1 MKWLNNKW
9 FRAAIPALL
18 IHCSIGTVYCWSTFK
33 EAIADK
39 IGMSTFAVGWAFS
52 LAIFFLG
59 MSAAFAGRMV
69 ERDIHKSSLISCICF
84 TAGMIGTG
92 IFIQFTTG
100 VLALIGI
107 FLCYGC
113 IMGIGLGIGYL
124 TPVKTLMLWFADRK
138 GLATGISIM
147 GFGLA
152 KAIAT
157 PIMELIQNNLGIE
170 QMFYILGAVYFVLM
184 MLGHFLLKKPE
195 GWVEST
201 DKTSEVKA
209 FSMFKNKTFLGIWL
223 MFFIN
228 IHCGLALITYEKQ
241 ILGVAFKGAAYLLAI
256 ISIVPSVT
264 AAFNALGRIGYSTI
278 SDKMK
283 ERNTVYK
290 IIFTSCIITT
300 LIALVPFAISNGAN
314 SVILGAI
321 VILLLLVVNLGYGG
335 GFSTLPALLSERFG
349 MKKISKIHGLAL
361 SAWAVAGLTG
371 NNMSELILNLSN
383 RTYDYILYAT
393 LALYV
398 VALVICITMVRK
410 KDKKLLTDKKEVEMA
425 K

>member
-1 MKWLNNKW
+1 MKSLSNKW
-9 FRAAIPALL
+9 TRAAIPALL

-33 EAIADK
+33 EAIATK

-59 MSAAFAGRMV
+59 MSAAFAGKMV
-69 ERDIHKSSLISCICF
+69 EKDIHKSSLIACICF
-84 TAGMIGTG
+84 TVGMIGTG
-92 IFIQFTTG
+92 VAIQFLTG
-100 VLALIGI
+100 WLALIAI

-113 IMGIGLGIGYL
+113 IMGIGLGVGYL
-124 TPVKTLMLWFADRK
+124 TPVKTLMLWFDKQK

-157 PIMELIQNNLGIE
+157 PIMELLQGKFGISW
-170 QMFYILGAVYFVLM
+170 MFYILGAIYFVM
-184 MLGHFLLKKPE
+184 MFIGHLILKKPE
-195 GWVEST
+195 GWVEKDEKKDPFKFT
-201 DKTSEVKA
+201 D
-209 FSMFKNKTFLGIWL
+209 MFKDKVFLGIWL

-241 ILGVAFKGAAYLLAI
+241 LLNTAFAGMAILGAI

-278 SDKMK
+278 SDKLK

-290 IIFTSCIITT
+290 IIFISSILIT
-300 LIALVPFAISNGAN
+300 LIALIPFSITNGPK
-314 SVILGAI
+314 SIIYGVI
-321 VILLLLVVNLGYGG
+321 VILLLVVVNLGYGG

-349 MKKISKIHGLAL
+349 MKKISKIHGLTL

-371 NNMSELILNLSN
+371 NNMSEVILKLGGNK
-383 RTYDYILYAT
+383 YDYILIAT
-393 LALYV
+393 LIFYV
-398 VALVICITMVRK
+398 IAMIICIKMVGK
-410 KDKKLLTDKKEVEMA
+410 KSK
-425 K
+425 

>member
-1 MKWLNNKW
+1 MNILNNKW
-9 FRAAIPALL
+9 MRAAVPALL

-33 EAIADK
+33 EAIASK

-59 MSAAFAGRMV
+59 MSAAFAGKMV
-69 ERDIHKSSLISCICF
+69 EKNIHKSSLISCICF
-84 TAGMIGTG
+84 TLGMIGTG
-92 IFIQFTTG
+92 LFINFTTG

-113 IMGIGLGIGYL
+113 ILGIGLGIGYL
-124 TPVKTLMLWFADRK
+124 TPVKTLMLWFPKQK

-157 PIMELIQNNLGIE
+157 PIMEVLQTKLGISS
-170 QMFYILGAVYFVLM
+170 MFYILGGVYFVM
-184 MLGHFLLKKPE
+184 MLLGHFLLKKPE
-195 GWVEST
+195 GWVEDEEKNNSF
-201 DKTSEVKA
+201 KPMEL
-209 FSMFKNKTFLGIWL
+209 FKNKTFLGIWL

-241 ILGVAFKGAAYLLAI
+241 ILSVAFNGLAI
-256 ISIVPSVT
+256 ATAMIAIIPSVT

-283 ERNTVYK
+283 DRNTVYK
-290 IIFTSCIITT
+290 IIFASSILFTAV
-300 LIALVPFAISNGAN
+300 ALFTFAISNGSKSIIFGIIA
-314 SVILGAI
+314 VA
-321 VILLLLVVNLGYGG
+321 LLIIVNLGYGG
-335 GFSTLPALLSERFG
+335 GFSTLPALLSSRFG
-349 MKKISKIHGLAL
+349 MDKISKIHGIAL
-361 SAWAVAGLTG
+361 SAWAVAGITG
-371 NNMSELILNLSN
+371 NNMSEVILKATN
-383 RTYDYILYAT
+383 RTYDYILIAT

-398 VALVICITMVRK
+398 IAFVISMTMIKGK
-410 KDKKLLTDKKEVEMA
+410 KQD
-425 K
+425 

>member
-1 MKWLNNKW
+1 MKEKLNNKW
-9 FRAAIPALL
+9 MRAAIPALL

-39 IGMSTFAVGWAFS
+39 IHMSTFSLGWAFS

-59 MSAAFAGRMV
+59 ISAAFAGRMV
-69 ERDIHKSSLISCICF
+69 EKDIHKSSLIACICF
-84 TAGMIGTG
+84 TLGMIGTG
-92 IFIQFTTG
+92 LFIQYSTG
-100 VLALIGI
+100 VVALLGI
-107 FLCYGC
+107 FLFYGC

-124 TPVKTLMLWFADRK
+124 TPVKTLMLWFSEQK

-157 PIMELIQNNLGIE
+157 PIMELIQNNLGIST
-170 QMFYILGAVYFVLM
+170 MFYILGAVYFVM
-184 MLGHFLLKKPE
+184 MFIGHLLLKKPD
-195 GWVEST
+195 GWVEP
-201 DKTSEVKA
+201 DVAREDFKPL
-209 FSMFKNKTFLGIWL
+209 SMFKDKTFLGIWL

-241 ILGVAFKGAAYLLAI
+241 ILGTAFLGMSILPI
-256 ISIVPSVT
+256 MISVIPSVT

-290 IIFTSCIITT
+290 IIFVSSILVT
-300 LIALVPFAISNGAN
+300 LLSLATFAITNGPK
-314 SVILGAI
+314 SIVYGILVI
-321 VILLLLVVNLGYGG
+321 ILLVVVNLGYGG

-349 MKKISKIHGLAL
+349 MEKISKIHGLAL
-361 SAWAVAGLTG
+361 SAWAVAGITG
-371 NNMSELILNLSN
+371 NNMSEIILSFTNK
-383 RTYDYILYAT
+383 TYDYILIAT
-393 LALYV
+393 LVFYV
-398 VALVICITMVRK
+398 LAFIICVKMVN
-410 KDKKLLTDKKEVEMA
+410 KKEA
-425 K
+425 

>member
-1 MKWLNNKW
+1 MKNLSNKW
-9 FRAAIPALL
+9 TRAAIPALL

-33 EAIADK
+33 EAIATK

-59 MSAAFAGRMV
+59 MSAAFAGKMV
-69 ERDIHKSSLISCICF
+69 EKDIHKSSLIACICF
-84 TAGMIGTG
+84 TVGMIGTG
-92 IFIQFTTG
+92 VAIQFLTG
-100 VLALIGI
+100 WLALIAI

-113 IMGIGLGIGYL
+113 IMGIGLGVGYL
-124 TPVKTLMLWFADRK
+124 TPVKTLMLWFDKQK

-157 PIMELIQNNLGIE
+157 PIMELLQTKFGISW
-170 QMFYILGAVYFVLM
+170 MFYILGAIYFVM
-184 MLGHFLLKKPE
+184 MFIGHLILKKPE
-195 GWVEST
+195 GWVEP
-201 DKTSEVKA
+201 DEKREK
-209 FSMFKNKTFLGIWL
+209 FKMLSMFKDKTFLGIWL

-241 ILGVAFKGAAYLLAI
+241 ILNTAFAGMAILAAI
-256 ISIVPSVT
+256 VSIVPSVT

-290 IIFTSCIITT
+290 IIFISCITITLVS
-300 LIALVPFAISNGAN
+300 LIFFAITNGPK
-314 SVILGAI
+314 SIIYGII
-321 VILLLLVVNLGYGG
+321 VILLLVTVNFGYGG

-349 MKKISKIHGLAL
+349 MKKISKIHGLTL

-371 NNMSELILNLSN
+371 NNMSEIILKLTNN
-383 RTYDYILYAT
+383 KYDYILIAT
-393 LALYV
+393 LIFYIIAFI
-398 VALVICITMVRK
+398 ICIKMVNK
-410 KDKKLLTDKKEVEMA
+410 KGKVKEL
-425 K
+425 

>member
-1 MKWLNNKW
+1 MKALNNKW
-9 FRAAIPALL
+9 TRAAIPALL
-18 IHCSIGTVYCWSTFK
+18 LHCSIGTVYCWSTFK

-69 ERDIHKSSLISCICF
+69 EKNIHKSSLIACICF
-84 TAGMIGTG
+84 SLGMIGTG
-92 IFIQFTTG
+92 LFIQFTSG
-100 VLALIGI
+100 IIALLGI

-113 IMGIGLGIGYL
+113 IMGMGLGIGYL
-124 TPVKTLMLWFADRK
+124 TPVKTLMLWFPKQK

-157 PIMELIQNNLGIE
+157 PIMEILQNNLGISK
-170 QMFYILGAVYFVLM
+170 MFYILGAAYFVM
-184 MLGHFLLKKPE
+184 MFIGHLLLKKPE
-195 GWVEST
+195 GWVEPT
-201 DKTSEVKA
+201 DDKKD
-209 FSMFKNKTFLGIWL
+209 FKPLQMFKNKTFLGIWL

-241 ILGVAFKGAAYLLAI
+241 ILKVAFAGTAILGAI
-256 ISIVPSVT
+256 ISIIPSVT

-278 SDKMK
+278 SDKLK

-290 IIFTSCIITT
+290 IIFLSCMIITI
-300 LIALVPFAISNGAN
+300 IALSTFAISNGAK
-314 SVILGAI
+314 SIIFGIIA
-321 VILLLLVVNLGYGG
+321 ILLLLIVNLGYGG

-349 MKKISKIHGLAL
+349 MEKISSIHGLAL
-361 SAWAVAGLTG
+361 SAWGFAGLTG
-371 NNMSELILNLSN
+371 NNMSELILSLSN
-383 RTYDYILYAT
+383 KTYDYILVAT

-398 VALVICITMVRK
+398 VAMIICIKMVN
-410 KDKKLLTDKKEVEMA
+410 KKEA
-425 K
+425 

>member
-1 MKWLNNKW
+1 MKALNNKW
-9 FRAAIPALL
+9 TRAAIPALL
-18 IHCSIGTVYCWSTFK
+18 LHCSIGTVYCWSTFK

-69 ERDIHKSSLISCICF
+69 EKNIHKSSLIACICF
-84 TAGMIGTG
+84 SLGMIGTG
-92 IFIQFTTG
+92 LFIQFTSG
-100 VLALIGI
+100 IIALLGI

-113 IMGIGLGIGYL
+113 IMGMGLGIGYL
-124 TPVKTLMLWFADRK
+124 TPVKTLMLWFPKQK

-157 PIMELIQNNLGIE
+157 PIMEVIQNNLGISK
-170 QMFYILGAVYFVLM
+170 MFYILGAAYFVM
-184 MLGHFLLKKPE
+184 MFIGHLLLKKPE
-195 GWVEST
+195 GWVEPT
-201 DKTSEVKA
+201 DDKKEFKPLQ
-209 FSMFKNKTFLGIWL
+209 MFKNKTFLGIWL

-241 ILGVAFKGAAYLLAI
+241 ILKVAFAGTAILGAI
-256 ISIVPSVT
+256 ISIIPSVT

-278 SDKMK
+278 SDKLK

-290 IIFTSCIITT
+290 IIFLSCMIITI
-300 LIALVPFAISNGAN
+300 IALSTFAISNGAK
-314 SVILGAI
+314 SIIFGIIA
-321 VILLLLVVNLGYGG
+321 ILLLIIVNLGYGG

-349 MKKISKIHGLAL
+349 MEKISSIHGLAL
-361 SAWAVAGLTG
+361 SAWGFAGLTG
-371 NNMSELILNLSN
+371 NNMSELILSLSN
-383 RTYDYILYAT
+383 KTYDYILVAT

-398 VALVICITMVRK
+398 VAMIICIKMVN
-410 KDKKLLTDKKEVEMA
+410 KKEA
-425 K
+425 

>member
-1 MKWLNNKW
+1 MKKINNKW
-9 FRAAIPALL
+9 IRAAIPALL

-33 EAIADK
+33 EAIANK
-39 IGMSTFAVGWAFS
+39 IGMSTFALGWAFS

-69 ERDIHKSSLISCICF
+69 EKNIHKSSLIACLCF
-84 TAGMIGTG
+84 TLGMLGTG
-92 IFIQFTTG
+92 VFIKYSTG

-107 FLCYGC
+107 FIFYGC

-124 TPVKTLMLWFADRK
+124 TPVKTLMLWFSEQK

-157 PIMELIQNNLGIE
+157 PIMEFLQNKYGIAN
-170 QMFYILGAVYFVLM
+170 MFYILGAVYFIM
-184 MLGHFLLKKPE
+184 MFIGHLLLKKPH
-195 GWVEST
+195 GWVEPELKK
-201 DKTSEVKA
+201 DEFKPLD
-209 FSMFKNKTFLGIWL
+209 MFKDKTFLGIWL

-241 ILGVAFKGAAYLLAI
+241 ILGVTFAGMAI
-256 ISIVPSVT
+256 LGTMISVIPSVT
-264 AAFNALGRIGYSTI
+264 AAFNALGRIGYSSI

-290 IIFTSCIITT
+290 IIFISCIIIS
-300 LIALVPFAISNGAN
+300 LIALLLMAISNKN
-314 SVILGAI
+314 STMFMGIVVI
-321 VILLLLVVNLGYGG
+321 ILLVIVNLGYGG

-349 MKKISKIHGLAL
+349 MDKISKIHGLAL
-361 SAWAVAGLTG
+361 SAWAIAGLTG

-383 RTYDYILYAT
+383 KTYDYILIAT
-393 LALYV
+393 TILYLIS
-398 VALVICITMVRK
+398 LVICINMVGK
-410 KDKKLLTDKKEVEMA
+410 KQKI
-425 K
+425 